1 MADMTA
7 CDMFDLSFC
16 EILYPVNWDPFGKDI
31 ILEKFAV
38 RYDMMDCADASL
50 NCENEQQLG
59 INQSVEFTLSH
70 PVISFVISNIQ
81 QGTKLI
87 QYDNIAAQSSTV
99 QKLVDSPERRATE
112 PEPGKWQHMWYWA
125 DVMISL
131 QYPSATWHHFL

>member
-1 MADMTA
+1 MLTAPTERNDKSGKIKYSFSDVMADMTA
-7 CDMFDLSFC
+7 CDTFDLSFC

-50 NCENEQQLG
+50 NCENEQQLR

-87 QYDNIAAQSSTV
+87 
-99 QKLVDSPERRATE
+99 
-112 PEPGKWQHMWYWA
+112 
-125 DVMISL
+125 
-131 QYPSATWHHFL
+131 